1 MSQNEIIA
9 KVKELKSLKL
19 MAEELEAEIDSI
31 QDSIKA
37 IIGNQEELI
46 VGEYK
51 ITYKP
56 VTSERFDSK
65 AFKATHSE
73 LYNQYT
79 KTNTTRRFCVA

>member
-9 KVKELKSLKL
+9 KVKELKSLKH

-31 QDSIKA
+31 QDSLKA
-37 IIGNQEELI
+37 IIGAQEELI
-46 VGEYK
+46 IGEYK

-56 VTSERFDSK
+56 ITSSKFDTV
-65 AFKATHSE
+65 AFKATHNE